1 MIALDT
7 NVLVRFLVED
17 DLKQSAEA
25 VAFIE
30 RSIEKGEPLFVP
42 QIVLCE
48 LVWVL
53 SHAYGLDRKT
63 ITPVLQQLR
72 RAAHLEIEAADEVQR
87 TIESYST
94 GRGDF
99 ADYLIAERS
108 VSAGCSAAATFDR
121 HLHSD
126 ARFKMPSRIA

>member
-17 DLKQSAEA
+17 DAKQSAEA
-25 VAFIE
+25 VSFIE
-30 RSIEKGEPLFVP
+30 RAIERGERLFVA
-42 QIVLCE
+42 QVVLCE

-53 SHAYGLDRKT
+53 SYAYRFDRSD

-72 RAAHLEIEAADEVQR
+72 RVGHLEIEAPDEVQR
-87 TIESYST
+87 AVESYAS

-99 ADYLIAERS
+99 ADYLIAEKS
-108 VSAGCSAAATFDR
+108 VTNGCSSVVTFDR
-121 HLHSD
+121 ALLAD
-126 ARFKMPSRIA
+126 TRFKAPSRIA